1 MIVDKSIHCFTS
13 MNEKN
18 RLTKDRL
25 YHAER
30 KRRRASGI
38 TEVRGQQK
46 STEKLR
52 HQRKAAK
59 SSSPYPWLPSME
71 ERKMKIQSQGKPDG
85 PGNRL
90 SLPPE
95 NFTPVQAFGERVT
108 ALV

>member
-1 MIVDKSIHCFTS
+1 
-13 MNEKN
+13 
-18 RLTKDRL
+18 
-25 YHAER
+25 
-30 KRRRASGI
+30 
-38 TEVRGQQK
+38 
-46 STEKLR
+46 
-52 HQRKAAK
+52 
-59 SSSPYPWLPSME
+59 ME